1 MSSSKHDLHHYSV
14 IRVVSVFFANYIIMK
29 CVFFASGKCIVSK
42 LNLRISLVNHFSE
55 ANFFVSG
62 LIILV
67 EQTFQRRDPK
77 LIILVV
83 NHFSG
88 KRL

>member
-1 MSSSKHDLHHYSV
+1 M
-14 IRVVSVFFANYIIMK
+14 FFANCITME
-29 CVFFASGKCIVSK
+29 CVFASGKCILCK
-42 LNLRISLVNHFSE
+42 LNLRISLVNNFSG

-62 LIILV
+62 
-67 EQTFQRRDPK
+67 

-88 KRL
+88 KRLYAVGGGPARCLGSLGSLLRERVTRRTRNE